1 VPPDELELSELG
13 AWWGWLL
20 LDPRPVL
27 WLYSYW
33 PSALKKAT
41 TYQRKILRTAC
52 HNTQDSTRQHK
63 RAGDWCI
70 VLLLKL
76 AKVQDGGTALAAL
89 WPNRI
94 PRYG

>member
-1 VPPDELELSELG
+1 
-13 AWWGWLL
+13 
-20 LDPRPVL
+20 VL
-27 WLYSYW
+27 V
-33 PSALKKAT
+33 
-41 TYQRKILRTAC
+41 
-52 HNTQDSTRQHK
+52 
-63 RAGDWCI
+63 I